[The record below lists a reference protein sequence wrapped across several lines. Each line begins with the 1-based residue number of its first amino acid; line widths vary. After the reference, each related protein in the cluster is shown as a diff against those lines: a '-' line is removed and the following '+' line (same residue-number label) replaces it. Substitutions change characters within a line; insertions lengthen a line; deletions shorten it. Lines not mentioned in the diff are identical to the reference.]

1 VKFLAISLVVCC
13 VAAAS
18 EFQNSATL
26 DLRSEIA
33 LQLRA
38 SKFDPS
44 RHKLTKNSSGAVRLT
59 DGRQFFGTDGG
70 LPRTQLDSASIIV
83 EGGRVP
89 LDVGQMYEPWFGT
102 PSRDT
107 FSLTRYGDGWVL
119 TGLFS
124 DGAETYVARW
134 RILSGTS
141 LREVISDN
149 EDLISSL
156 FRHSP
161 VHQ

>member
-1 VKFLAISLVVCC
+1 
-13 VAAAS
+13 
-18 EFQNSATL
+18 
-26 DLRSEIA
+26 
-33 LQLRA
+33 
-38 SKFDPS
+38 
-44 RHKLTKNSSGAVRLT
+44 
-59 DGRQFFGTDGG
+59 
-70 LPRTQLDSASIIV
+70 
-83 EGGRVP
+83 
-89 LDVGQMYEPWFGT
+89 MYEPWFGT

-107 FSLTRYGDGWVL
+107 VSLARYGDGWVL

-124 DGAETYVARW
+124 DGAGTYVARW

-156 FRHSP
+156 FGYSP